1 LTTIESSI
9 ANGKG
14 TENARKKQKMHQKL
28 IDQVK
33 EYEAKIRSK
42 KNEMAKICRENHSLM
57 VQV

>member
-1 LTTIESSI
+1 M

-33 EYEAKIRSK
+33 EYEAKIR
-42 KNEMAKICRENHSLM
+42 
-57 VQV
+57 